1 MWFCSE
7 KARQRVRRCALG
19 EGERGG
25 ARWCEGARR
34 CGRCAGAR
42 AERCNAPRATCAAEP
57 DHIAKDVEV
66 VCGPREETVEGNIGC
81 VVYVRLAEGD
91 DPAPAALWREPR
103 GALDTARRG
112 REPHLVAGGDDQP
125 CLSVASFGIVPP
137 LQDGELALARVEDVH
152 RAVDSVPH
160 ARAVGSGLGA
170 AVRIDWRHVVR
181 APLGVCYSVAG
192 DEVGTGSLDQVVDVD
207 RLRCSAVPLIVGVV
221 DRVIAA
227 VLALGT
233 LLVLLVLPVRLVLL
247 VLLIRAG

>member
-1 MWFCSE
+1 M
-7 KARQRVRRCALG
+7 
-19 EGERGG
+19 
-25 ARWCEGARR
+25 
-34 CGRCAGAR
+34 
-42 AERCNAPRATCAAEP
+42 
-57 DHIAKDVEV
+57 
-66 VCGPREETVEGNIGC
+66 CGPREETVEGNIGC

-160 ARAVGSGLGA
+160 ARAVGSGLCA

-227 VLALGT
+227 VLALVT